1 MSARDGDRAA
11 DHDMHDDLALPPYYL
26 ITPEPASGSDADLAA
41 FLDRLSDALATGLTL
56 VQLRVKTLDAPAYAA
71 LAAGA
76 LARCRPQ
83 RARMIVNGPIAVEAA
98 LALGA
103 AGVHLG
109 SAALRAATARPL
121 GSEGLLSSA
130 CHSLDELRHAQRIGA
145 DLATLS
151 PVLPTLTHPGAPTL
165 GWTRFAECAA
175 HTRVPVYAL
184 GGMTRTHLETARA
197 HHAHGIASI
206 RGLW

>member
-1 MSARDGDRAA
+1 MSARGTAPAQDGGMNDA
-11 DHDMHDDLALPPYYL
+11 LALPPHYL
-26 ITPEPASGSDADLAA
+26 ITPEPDSGSDADLAA
-41 FLDRLSDALATGLTL
+41 FLDRLSAALATGLKL

-71 LAAGA
+71 LAADA
-76 LARCRPQ
+76 LARCRAQ
-83 RARMIVNGPIAVEAA
+83 CARMIVNGPIGAEAA

-103 AGVHLG
+103 SGVHLG
-109 SAALRAATARPL
+109 SIALRAATARPIA
-121 GSEGLLSSA
+121 SDGLLSAA
-130 CHSLDELRHAQRIGA
+130 CHSLDELLHAQRIGA

-165 GWTRFAECAA
+165 GWARFAEYAA
-175 HTRVPVYAL
+175 QTRVPVYAL
-184 GGMTRTHLETARA
+184 GGMTRAHLATARA